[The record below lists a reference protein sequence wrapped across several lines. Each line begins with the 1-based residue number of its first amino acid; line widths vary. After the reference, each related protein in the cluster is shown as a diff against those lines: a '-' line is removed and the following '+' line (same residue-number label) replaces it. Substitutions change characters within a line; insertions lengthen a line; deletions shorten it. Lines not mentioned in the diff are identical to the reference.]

1 MGRKREERIIVINST
16 LEILGRSYPV
26 EITVP
31 NDFDVNNPKFS
42 KVKLR
47 FPEKAPDYYHIR
59 REEYINQ
66 LLNDPYIREQILKI
80 VRDHRDHIER
90 EIKNELSNRHGD
102 FPF

>member
-1 MGRKREERIIVINST
+1 MGRKTKKSKIVIIST
-16 LEILGRSYPV
+16 LEISGVFYTV

-31 NDFDVNNPKFS
+31 EDFDINNPEFRN
-42 KVKLR
+42 VELR
-47 FPEKAPDYYHIR
+47 FIGIAPDYYHIR

-66 LLNDPYIREQILKI
+66 LLNDSYIREQILKI

-90 EIKNELSNRHGD
+90 ETKNELSNRHGD

>member
-1 MGRKREERIIVINST
+1 MKGKREERIIVINST

-31 NDFDVNNPKFS
+31 NDFDFKNPKFS
-42 KVKLR
+42 KVKLI
-47 FPEKAPDYYHIR
+47 FPGEAPDYYHIR
-59 REEYINQ
+59 REECINQ
-66 LLNDPYIREQILKI
+66 LLSDENIQKQILKI
-80 VRDHRDHIER
+80 VRDHLEG